1 MKVSPKVHS
10 IVMHLAR
17 TQRIRAWKA
26 LESLISADLLELE
39 SSSIQQKQKNAIN
52 PAKAVRVLPLEPR

>member
-1 MKVSPKVHS
+1 
-10 IVMHLAR
+10 MHLAR